1 MRAQWEIDSIK
12 IEQIFVRLLSAYSRI
27 LIEFRSMSGFY
38 KGCDEELVM
47 ISQTQIERGVW
58 LRALMATPAIGR
70 KHPSSFPAECH
81 YSRDRKS
88 RVRNRLRTHDI
99 AAM

>member
-1 MRAQWEIDSIK
+1 MDLDPRRDFIR
-12 IEQIFVRLLSAYSRI
+12 V
-27 LIEFRSMSGFY
+27 
-38 KGCDEELVM
+38 DEELVV
-47 ISQTQIERGVW
+47 ISQTRIERGVW

-70 KHPSSFPAECH
+70 THPSSFPAECH

-88 RVRNRLRTHDI
+88 RVRNWHRTHDI